1 MLLSILRVAELG
13 VVKHVFGVLQGEGVD
28 FEVCYLFV
36 KVQVGGTVG
45 LKEWGKGN
53 VRVIQGDNR
62 V

>member
-45 LKEWGKGN
+45 LKE
-53 VRVIQGDNR
+53 
-62 V
+62 